1 MGALPLH
8 KVEFVHGMN
17 APRDTFM
24 ENIASN
30 MTAAA
35 QYGLPTFKTK
45 RAVLVAGGPSAADYV
60 KEIHALSKEHEVWC
74 VNGAHD
80 WLRSQCGVRPTVCVV
95 MDANPVADT
104 WIKQPLLGVRYMIA
118 SQASPLL
125 LRRLIGAGVRVQ
137 LWHAALDNAA
147 HDLMGADATITA
159 PANTV
164 GLHSLQLMLLSGIRH
179 VTVYGMDSSHREGR
193 DHAYDNSGQ
202 NAATEMKFVFQDQ
215 TYKATGTWAAQAQM
229 FADLYPRFVK
239 AGMRIDVKG
248 DGLLPAMWKAAH
260 ANLINDLRSTH
271 EHAEQATR

>member
-1 MGALPLH
+1 MGVALN
-8 KVEFVHGMN
+8 KVEFIHGTN
-17 APRDTFM
+17 ADRSVFV
-24 ENIASN
+24 ENIAAN

-35 QYGLPTFKTK
+35 QYGLPTFQTK
-45 RAVLVAGGPSAADYV
+45 RAVMVAGGPSAADYIDAIRAHRETA
-60 KEIHALSKEHEVWC
+60 EIWC

-80 WLRSQCGVRPTVCVV
+80 WLRSHCGVRPSVCVV
-95 MDANPVADT
+95 MDANPVADQ

-125 LRRLIGAGVRVQ
+125 LRRLIGTGVRVQ
-137 LWHAALDNAA
+137 LWHAALDNDA

-202 NAATEMKFVFQDQ
+202 NAAHEMEFVFQGKS
-215 TYKATGTWAAQAQM
+215 YMATGTWAAQAQM

-260 ANLINDLRSTH
+260 EKMIDDLRSTH
-271 EHAEQATR
+271 DNADEAQG

>member
-1 MGALPLH
+1 MGVALN
-8 KVEFVHGMN
+8 KVEFIHGTN
-17 APRDTFM
+17 ADRSVFLD
-24 ENIASN
+24 NIAAN

-35 QYGLPTFKTK
+35 RHGLPTFQTK
-45 RAVLVAGGPSAADYV
+45 RAVLVAGGPSAADHIDAIRAHREAA
-60 KEIHALSKEHEVWC
+60 EIWC

-80 WLRSQCGVRPTVCVV
+80 WLRSHCGVRPSVCVV
-95 MDANPVADT
+95 MDANPVADQ
-104 WIKQPLLGVRYMIA
+104 WIKQPLIGVRYMIA

-125 LRRLIGAGVRVQ
+125 LHRLIGAGVRVQ

-202 NAATEMKFVFQDQ
+202 NAAQEIEFVFQGKS
-215 TYKATGTWAAQAQM
+215 YMATGTWAAQAQM

-248 DGLLPAMWKAAH
+248 DGLLPAMWRAAH
-260 ANLINDLRSTH
+260 ENLINDLKDS
-271 EHAEQATR
+271 Q